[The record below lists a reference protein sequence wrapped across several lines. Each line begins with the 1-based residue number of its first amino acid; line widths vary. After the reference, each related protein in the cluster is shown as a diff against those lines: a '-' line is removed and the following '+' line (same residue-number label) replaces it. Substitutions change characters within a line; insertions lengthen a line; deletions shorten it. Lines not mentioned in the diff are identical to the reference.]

1 MNARHA
7 AWRSF
12 GCYLQIGDSRRN
24 SPTSSAPR
32 AIALFLLLLL
42 SATDVLAWAVY
53 NESSRPVRV
62 RVPNGDW
69 DTVIQPGEDA
79 ACHWTDTGCNP
90 SGNRFASVS
99 LHVETLPGDTRDF
112 KVVVSMEAGG
122 YGVIGEQLRP
132 GPWAVPGSLFVAG
145 YRVDG
150 SLVQKLPYGVNAES
164 RNIRFLVTA
173 DCQYCN
179 TADCPDRGDENLM
192 AHATHQHMIARMNL
206 DPSLRGICIAGDL
219 TQFASDSELDTYLAS
234 IAGYTHFVYDGL
246 GNHDLAY
253 NRTRVRTEVR
263 ERKRTTVKSFKGDPH
278 YSWDWHD
285 VHFVQLNLMPADD
298 TAPTNPDLNPMGAL
312 TYLVADLA
320 LHVGASRRPVILMHH
335 YGFENFSTGSG
346 DDAQAWWTAA
356 QRLAYWNA
364 IAPYNVVAIFTGH
377 KHPLPTHVDEA
388 ERYVTWRRPLGASA
402 GPDSIPTF
410 VSGASL
416 NGAYLEV
423 EFNNANQLSVIVN
436 GLADGVTGTQCYAS
450 ATPIWVNHA
459 AATTGH
465 GWNDEAFRTVGQA
478 VNATVSRLSC
488 LTNTVTVLVKPGQYS
503 EAVRITQPTRL
514 QVDGGGTARIGP

>member
-1 MNARHA
+1 MNSCHA
-7 AWRSF
+7 AWEGFARSF
-12 GCYLQIGDSRRN
+12 QIGIWRCG
-24 SPTSSAPR
+24 SSVNLSLKS
-32 AIALFLLLLL
+32 IVLFLLLMLT
-42 SATDVLAWAVY
+42 ATDVLAWAVY
-53 NESSRPVRV
+53 NESSRPVRA
-62 RVPNGDW
+62 RVLNGDW
-69 DTVIQPGEDA
+69 NTVIQPGEDA

-90 SGNRFASVS
+90 GGNRYASVS
-99 LHVETLPGDTRDF
+99 LQIETVESDTRDF

-122 YGVIGEQLRP
+122 YGVIGEQFRP
-132 GPWAVPGSLFVAG
+132 APWATPGSLFVEG

-150 SLVQKLPYGVNAES
+150 SLAQKLPYGVNAES

-173 DCQYCN
+173 DCQFCN
-179 TADCPDRGDENLM
+179 TDDCKDRGPENER
-192 AHATHQHMIARMNL
+192 AFATHQHMIARLNQ
-206 DPSLRGICIAGDL
+206 DPSLQGICIAGDL
-219 TQFASDSELDTYLAS
+219 TQFASDYEMDVYLAS

-246 GNHDLAY
+246 GNHDLAK
-253 NRTRVRTEVR
+253 NRVRVRNEVR

-298 TAPTNPDLNPMGAL
+298 TAPSNPDLDPMGAL
-312 TYLVADLA
+312 SYLLVDLA
-320 LHVGASRRPVILMHH
+320 VHVGASQRPVILMHH
-335 YGFENFSTGSG
+335 YGFEDFSTGSG
-346 DDAQAWWTAA
+346 DDATGWWTAA

-377 KHPLPTHVDEA
+377 LHPLPTHVDNSDRFVA
-388 ERYVTWRRPLGASA
+388 WNRPPGTSA
-402 GPDSIPTF
+402 GPNSIPTF

-423 EFNNANQLSVIVN
+423 EFNNANQLLVNVN
-436 GLADGVTGTQCYAS
+436 GLNNGVTGTQCYAS

-465 GWNDEAFRTVGQA
+465 GWKDEAFRTVGQA
-478 VNATVSRLSC
+478 VNATASRLSC
-488 LTNTVTVLVKPGQYS
+488 LNNSVTVLVKPGQYP

-514 QVDGGGTARIGP
+514 QADGGGTARIGL